1 MNTSCVNKNNSGE
14 LCLEVSQA
22 IDSCLHT
29 LSVSFDFIKIFVN
42 MLSKVLWVLS
52 IICSYEIIIAL
63 NGKRDL
69 SLFSHSFLSVHIYR
83 FLFFQ
88 KSCCNYFFFWC
99 SNFLHLDYWEVLQ
112 VGFIVSI
119 DMLSLFYVHFPA
131 FSCCFAWQQ
140 GAHIYVYMS
149 ICMCIYTNSEYKTV
163 YICINR
169 FLMSQCSMKELIL
182 IFLLSNISNSV
193 F

>member
-14 LCLEVSQA
+14 LCLQVSQA

-42 MLSKVLWVLS
+42 MLSKVLWVLT
-52 IICSYEIIIAL
+52 IICSYENIIAL

-99 SNFLHLDYWEVLQ
+99 SNFLRFDYWEVLQ
-112 VGFIVSI
+112 VGFIVSLTCYHYFMCI
-119 DMLSLFYVHFPA
+119 SLLFLVVLHGSKVPIFMCIWVYV
-131 FSCCFAWQQ
+131 CVYTQIVNIKLC
-140 GAHIYVYMS
+140 IYV
-149 ICMCIYTNSEYKTV
+149 
-163 YICINR
+163 
-169 FLMSQCSMKELIL
+169 
-182 IFLLSNISNSV
+182 
-193 F
+193 